1 MRDPHS
7 RFVTVLITLCV
18 ALGPLSTDMY
28 LPALPS
34 LTGFFETTTDKVQLT
49 LSVFFLGFAFAQ
61 LIYGP
66 LSDRFGRK
74 PLLII
79 GLSVFMLASIGC
91 VFATSIEQLIFY
103 RFLQAVGGCA
113 GPVLGRTIVR
123 DIHGA
128 KHSAK
133 VLSHIGTAMALA
145 PAIAPILG
153 GYINNLFDWQSIFI
167 FLAVY
172 GGISIALLVKN
183 VPETCPEEKHHS
195 IHPLLILKNFGF
207 LLSHRHYVG
216 YVLTCSFIFSG
227 LFSFLSGSSFVLI
240 EFLGIKSQHFGYYFT
255 GMVFGYMTGTFIA
268 GHLTLKWGINRLII
282 WGTSISA
289 IAGIMMNA
297 FALLEIYGVVFII
310 APMYFFMV
318 GVGIVM
324 PQTMAGALAPFPKL
338 AGTASSLLGFLQSLT
353 AAIVGTLVGHLYTG
367 TPVVMT
373 SSIALMGCLAF
384 ISFRFFV
391 SPSKAEAIT
400 ATT

>member
-34 LTGFFETTTDKVQLT
+34 LTGFFETSIDKVQLT

-74 PLLII
+74 PLLIS
-79 GLSVFMLASIGC
+79 GLSLFMLASIGC
-91 VFATSIEQLIFY
+91 IFATSIEQLIFY

-123 DIHGA
+123 DTHGA

-172 GGISIALLVKN
+172 GGISIFLLIKN

-195 IHPLLILKNFGF
+195 IHPVLILKNFGF
-207 LLSHRHYVG
+207 LLSHRNYVG

-240 EFLGIKSQHFGYYFT
+240 EFLGIESQYFGYYFT

-289 IAGIMMNA
+289 IAGIAMNS

-338 AGTASSLLGFLQSLT
+338 AGTASSLLGFLQSIT
-353 AAIVGTLVGHLYTG
+353 AAIVGTVVGHLYTG

-373 SSIALMGCLAF
+373 TSIALMGCLAF
-384 ISFRFFV
+384 ISFRVFV
-391 SPSKAEAIT
+391 SPTETDSIT
-400 ATT
+400 ATA

>member
-34 LTGFFETTTDKVQLT
+34 LTGFFETSIDKVQLT

-74 PLLII
+74 PLLIS
-79 GLSVFMLASIGC
+79 GLSLFMLASIGC
-91 VFATSIEQLIFY
+91 IFATSIEQLIFY
-103 RFLQAVGGCA
+103 RFLQAVGSCA
-113 GPVLGRTIVR
+113 GAVLGRAIVH
-123 DIHGA
+123 DIYGA

-133 VLSHIGTAMALA
+133 VLSYISTAMALA

-153 GYINNLFDWQSIFI
+153 GYLNNLFNWQSIFI
-167 FLAVY
+167 FLTIY
-172 GGISIALLVKN
+172 GGISILLLIKN

-195 IHPLLILKNFGF
+195 IHPVLILRNFGF
-207 LLSHRHYVG
+207 LLSHRSYVG

-240 EFLGIKSQHFGYYFT
+240 EFLEVKSQHFGYYFM
-255 GMVFGYMTGTFIA
+255 GIVFGYMTGTFIA

-289 IAGIMMNA
+289 IAGIAMNS

-338 AGTASSLLGFLQSLT
+338 AGTASSLLGFLQSIT
-353 AAIVGTLVGHLYTG
+353 AAIVGTVVGHLYTG

-373 SSIALMGCLAF
+373 TSIALMGCLAF
-384 ISFRFFV
+384 ISFRVFV
-391 SPSKAEAIT
+391 SPTETDSIT
-400 ATT
+400 VTA